1 MKKVTLIIRK
11 NQNNITES
19 EIARIKR
26 NIKKQFDEKVHFT
39 TLANDAAEDV
49 FDTYTGDVYVDGSY
63 ILIETS
69 DVNYTFTAQTC
80 ELSSDLHNNAN
91 LRNFSVLWQS

>member
-11 NQNNITES
+11 NQNNVTAS

-26 NIKKQFDEKVHFT
+26 NIKKHFDEKVCFT

-69 DVNYTFTAQTC
+69 DVNYTFLAQTC
-80 ELSSDLHNNAN
+80 ELSSDLHNNAD